1 MHIDAIWR
9 SWDETTLEH
18 LSFDIKDEQ
27 IIANS
32 IITATNGFQ
41 PICISYRLICDK
53 EWRTLEVSILV
64 SHEDQP
70 KFLHLLSDGAGRWT
84 YGDGSV
90 IEELEGCIDIDL
102 SISPFTNI
110 LPIRRLHF
118 PIRPTSAMPVVYID
132 VPSLSIHR
140 GCQRY
145 THLKRNGPLVKYSF
159 ENLFKGFEKE
169 FWVDEHG
176 LVIDYPGSFRRKLEV
191 ELEVA
196 E

>member
-1 MHIDAIWR
+1 MHMDAIWR
-9 SWDETTLEH
+9 SWDESTLEH
-18 LSFDIKDEQ
+18 LSFDIKDTQ
-27 IIANS
+27 IIAS
-32 IITATNGFQ
+32 SVITATSGVH
-41 PICISYRLICDK
+41 PICISYHLICDK
-53 EWRTLEVSILV
+53 EWRIREVSLLV
-64 SHEDQP
+64 SHEEQP
-70 KFLHLLSDGAGRWT
+70 RFLHLLSDGEGNWSYR
-84 YGDGSV
+84 DGGP

-118 PIRPTSAMPVVYID
+118 PIRPTNSMPVVYID
-132 VPSLSIHR
+132 VPSLSLER

-159 ENLFKGFEKE
+159 ENLYKGFTKE

-176 LVIDYPGSFRRKLEV
+176 LVIDYPGSFRRKVEV
-191 ELEVA
+191 EVEVA